1 MANEADDLVL
11 RILCDIRAMQDVH
24 TAILEAQS
32 ATLVEVKACIDELY
46 KVFTQTSGIAAT

>member
-11 RILCDIRAMQDVH
+11 RILCDIRATQDVH

-32 ATLVEVKACIDELY
+32 ATLQEVKACIEELY
-46 KVFTQTSGIAAT
+46 KVFTQMLGIAAT